1 MTDEQK
7 QQMMSQK
14 SNFDIYA
21 DKGVQAKQDLEAAGF
36 TGIKIWEQPINIM
49 YRNGEEFMAKFGDQR
64 CIPQGKA
71 WGFSDEKIQEM
82 RSETIDLFDQLT
94 GSKTSDLK
102 TF

>member
-1 MTDEQK
+1 VWGNRDESLVFTVLDKVMMKYMTDEQK

-71 WGFSDEKIQEM
+71 WGFSDEKI
-82 RSETIDLFDQLT
+82 
-94 GSKTSDLK
+94 
-102 TF
+102 